1 MGIPNRQIGWGT
13 EENLLWQIAGQIS
26 RINKIAGNIQSS
38 PTQLV
43 STGLQANYDASDPL
57 SFYTSVNYTP
67 WRNIS
72 PLIGPFTVNTGNL
85 NKIGSPTFSSNP
97 NFLTFNG
104 TNQGYAYSAYPV
116 TPFESE
122 ASYGCWFK
130 TTSTATGGSLF
141 SNSPTILYI
150 EGTSDYKAAIN
161 FSNGRVGIGSVGDFP
176 YGYYLQYTT
185 NTYNDGQWHY
195 VVFTYNSGGDNIK
208 LYVDGVL
215 QFTAIDKI
223 LLGNS
228 NYGIS
233 LALGFNAG
241 TWFAGSI
248 AVAQGYSIEL
258 TAAQVLQNYNALKDR
273 YI

>member
-26 RINKIAGNIQSS
+26 RINKIAANIQP

-43 STGLQANYDASDPL
+43 TTGLQANYDASDPL
-57 SFYTSVNYTP
+57 SFYTSVDYTP
-67 WRNIS
+67 WRNIAT
-72 PLIGPFTVNTGNL
+72 LIGPFTAIANL

-104 TNQGYAYSAYPV
+104 TNQGYSFSAYV
-116 TPFESE
+116 VNGL
-122 ASYGCWFK
+122 AGVGSYGCWFK
-130 TTSTATGGSLF
+130 TTSTATGGSNF
-141 SNSPTILYI
+141 NDSPVIFTIT
-150 EGTSDYKAAIN
+150 GNDYDATLN
-161 FSNGRVGIGSVGDFP
+161 FSNGRVGIGGADSDGNP
-176 YGYYLQYTT
+176 TYLQYTT

-195 VVFTYNSGGDNIK
+195 AVITYNTYGDNMK

-215 QFTAIDKI
+215 QIDAVGTDI
-223 LLGNS
+223 TLGAVNF
-228 NYGIS
+228 NFY
-233 LALGFNAG
+233 LANFFSTSG
-241 TWFAGSI
+241 TWWAGSI

-258 TAAQVLQNYNALKDR
+258 TAEQVLQNYNALKDR